1 MSRPL
6 MPSASD
12 SLSLTTQHH
21 QFVSNFSNLACA
33 ILLLDRNLYSGG
45 AKPKLWYS
53 GERLQNVT
61 AVTDA
66 HIRFLATHRASISW
80 RTTELSTDDRVQTIP
95 SKTGR

>member
-1 MSRPL
+1 

-21 QFVSNFSNLACA
+21 QFVSHFSEFGLRDFVA
-33 ILLLDRNLYSGG
+33 RPNLYSGG

-61 AVTDA
+61 AVTDTP
-66 HIRFLATHRASISW
+66 IRFLATHRASISW